1 MEIVLKRGR
10 DGIHLEGRPPGIRES
25 GGYRSILLGSSGCP
39 CHDKSGPVRID
50 IRLDHQIFDQVDAL
64 IYDGLRTKTVSLRIL
79 GPGESKRLR
88 YTVLLLG

>member
-1 MEIVLKRGR
+1 MISPAL
-10 DGIHLEGRPPGIRES
+10 S
-25 GGYRSILLGSSGCP
+25 GM
-39 CHDKSGPVRID
+39 D